1 MIKNITAILINLI
14 CYDTFVP
21 PFEKRL
27 KNPPHLRYASAY
39 RLMMRFSMIF
49 INKYKMRSICIIQ
62 TLRTYLLF
70 FYLFLKK
77 DSKLLITFLV
87 RNISASFDSINTYLV
102 AGPSPSFFIKLSS
115 FSFFKIFLN

>member
-27 KNPPHLRYASAY
+27 KNRISAY
-39 RLMMRFSMIF
+39 RLMIRFSMIF